1 MAKLPATSMAKMDP
15 QIKSFESLTKIRG
28 FKFEDFENRA
38 EALEIENPGNGY
50 DLAYQETMSDMF
62 GALID
67 RHARYE
73 DNVPTLSEF
82 VYYYDNILMK
92 GYFAERGAQNLG
104 VNVKTNPDGPRL
116 ETLENLKKVLD
127 EHSATP
133 TMTKVQNKF
142 ASGEYTLDN
151 TYDMA
156 KAKASTTPTRQEAL
170 ELVSC
175 AAYLEKRNQERSV
188 FGKLRHLYT
197 HIKELFA
204 IRKMKTLASKC
215 DTIANLKYEASKESS
230 GLSLLRNMVEDG
242 LFIKRNAARPVFT
255 EATVKDIESG
265 YTDWDK
271 NLDFEN
277 ALDESVDLDG
287 EIVADDADGKDLFG
301 DESNLEDI
309 QGVEKVEFNEEDIDI
324 FPKDIEAKSAEIKEP
339 TKNKN
344 ISK

>member
-1 MAKLPATSMAKMDP
+1 
-15 QIKSFESLTKIRG
+15 
-28 FKFEDFENRA
+28 
-38 EALEIENPGNGY
+38 
-50 DLAYQETMSDMF
+50 
-62 GALID
+62 
-67 RHARYE
+67 
-73 DNVPTLSEF
+73 
-82 VYYYDNILMK
+82 
-92 GYFAERGAQNLG
+92 
-104 VNVKTNPDGPRL
+104 
-116 ETLENLKKVLD
+116 
-127 EHSATP
+127 
-133 TMTKVQNKF
+133 
-142 ASGEYTLDN
+142 
-151 TYDMA
+151 MA

-175 AAYLEKRNQERSV
+175 AAHLEKRNQERSV

-215 DTIANLKYEASKESS
+215 DTIANLKHEASKESS

-242 LFIKRNAARPVFT
+242 VFIKRNAAKPVFT
-255 EATVKDIESG
+255 EAVVKDIESG
-265 YTDWDK
+265 YTDRDK

-324 FPKDIEAKSAEIKEP
+324 FPKDIEAKAAEIKEP